1 MEKMIAYCGVECTKC
16 QAFIATK
23 ENNDELRKKQAEEWS
38 KQLNQTITP
47 ESINCDGCL
56 STGRHVSYCSMCDIK
71 KCCIEKKIENCAFCD
86 DYACE
91 MLENAFTFMCEVLE
105 MGTDGIPEAQKNLD
119 AIRKKR

>member
-1 MEKMIAYCGVECTKC
+1 MIAYCGVECTKC
-16 QAFIATK
+16 MAFIATK
-23 ENNDELRKKQAEEWS
+23 ENNDELRRKQAEEWS
-38 KQLNQTITP
+38 KKFNQTITP

-91 MLENAFTFMCEVLE
+91 KLEKVLSME
-105 MGTDGIPEAQKNLD
+105 PSCRERLD
-119 AIRKKR
+119 NIRG